1 MRMRW
6 KMLFAV
12 LGALLLA
19 VGLIVALAVASVWAP
34 DRPVDELKAR
44 WAPPPST
51 FLPLAGMSVHL
62 RDQGPR
68 DDPLP
73 IVLIHGTSASLHT
86 WEGWAA
92 ELAKDRRVVSFD
104 LPGFGLTGPSPEGDY
119 SIPAQVRFV
128 GQLLDALHIERC
140 VLAGNSLGGY
150 IAWATA
156 LAAPQRVEKLILV
169 DASGYPLA
177 STSVPIGFRIA
188 AMPGVNRLFES
199 ILPRRIVEASVRSV
213 YGDPGKVT
221 EQLVDRYYELALR
234 AGNRHALGRRFAVM
248 LKEDDSKRIAAI
260 RQPTLILWGGRDR
273 LIPPAQAERFHKDI
287 EGSELVV
294 FDDLGHVGQ
303 EEDPQRTV
311 AEVKRFLGMTR

>member
-1 MRMRW
+1 MRKPW

-12 LGALLLA
+12 LAALVLL
-19 VGLIVALAVASVWAP
+19 VVLVIASVWAP
-34 DRPVDELKAR
+34 DRPVETLKAK
-44 WAPPPST
+44 WAQPPST
-51 FLPLAGMSVHL
+51 FMPLAGMSVHL

-68 DDPLP
+68 GDPLP

-86 WEGWAA
+86 WQGWAS
-92 ELAKDRRVVSFD
+92 ELSKSRRVVSFD
-104 LPGFGLTGPSPEGDY
+104 LPGFGLTGPSPDNDY
-119 SIPAQVRFV
+119 SMAAYVRFI
-128 GQLLDALHIERC
+128 GQLFDALHIERC

-150 IAWATA
+150 VAWSSA
-156 LAAPQRVEKLILV
+156 LAMPKRVEKLILV

-188 AMPGVNRLFES
+188 AMPGLRNLFES

-234 AGNRHALGRRFAVM
+234 EGNRQALGRRFTVL
-248 LKEDDSKRIAAI
+248 LKEDNSRHIAEI

-287 EGSELVV
+287 AGSQLVM

-303 EEDPQRTV
+303 EEDPARTV
-311 AEVKRFLGMTR
+311 AAAKRFLGMMQ

>member
-1 MRMRW
+1 
-6 KMLFAV
+6 MLFAV
-12 LGALLLA
+12 LAALVLL
-19 VGLIVALAVASVWAP
+19 VVLVIGSVWAP
-34 DRPVDELKAR
+34 DRPVETLKAK
-44 WAPPPST
+44 WAQPPST
-51 FLPLAGMSVHL
+51 FMPLAGLSVHV

-68 DDPLP
+68 GDPLP

-86 WEGWAA
+86 WEGWAS
-92 ELAKDRRVVSFD
+92 ELSKSRRVVSFD
-104 LPGFGLTGPSPEGDY
+104 LPGFGLTGPSPDNDY
-119 SIPAQVRFV
+119 SMAAYVRFV

-150 IAWATA
+150 VAWSSA
-156 LAAPQRVEKLILV
+156 LAMPKRVEKLILV

-188 AMPGVNRLFES
+188 AMPGLRNLFES

-234 AGNRHALGRRFAVM
+234 EGNRQALGRRFAVL
-248 LKEDDSKRIAAI
+248 LKEDNSRHIAEI

-287 EGSELVV
+287 AGSQLVM

-303 EEDPQRTV
+303 EEDPARTV
-311 AEVKRFLGMTR
+311 AAVKRFLGIAQ

>member
-1 MRMRW
+1 
-6 KMLFAV
+6 V
-12 LGALLLA
+12 
-19 VGLIVALAVASVWAP
+19 
-34 DRPVDELKAR
+34 ETLKAK
-44 WAPPPST
+44 WARPPST
-51 FLPLAGMSVHL
+51 FVPIAGLSVHV

-68 DDPLP
+68 GDPLP

-86 WEGWAA
+86 WEGWAG
-92 ELAKDRRVVSFD
+92 ELSKSRRVVSFD
-104 LPGFGLTGPSPEGDY
+104 LPGFGLTGPAPDNDY
-119 SIPAQVRFV
+119 SMAAYVRFV

-150 IAWATA
+150 IAWSSA
-156 LAAPQRVEKLILV
+156 LAMPKRVEKLILV

-188 AMPGVNRLFES
+188 AIPGLRNLFES

-234 AGNRHALGRRFAVM
+234 EGNRQALGRRFTVL
-248 LKEDDSKRIAAI
+248 LKEDNSRHIAEI
-260 RQPTLILWGGRDR
+260 RQATLILWGGRDR

-287 EGSELVV
+287 AGSQLVM

-303 EEDPQRTV
+303 EEDPARTV
-311 AEVKRFLGMTR
+311 AAVKRFLGIPG